1 MAPVVQKPL
10 NHRGEPGGDYFD
22 RLQVVEDIEWILDD
36 DSGAV
41 LLFGVTAG

>member
-1 MAPVVQKPL
+1 LKR
-10 NHRGEPGGDYFD
+10 RGEPSGAYFD
-22 RLQVVEDIEWILDD
+22 RPEVVEDIKWILDD